1 MRIIRKKISKSS
13 KKKKK
18 RYPAQ
23 RGGFKLKKHARQLI
37 RFKDIDQAIYYPNR
51 TKEL

>member
-13 KKKKK
+13 KKKK
-18 RYPAQ
+18 YPAQ

-37 RFKDIDQAIYYPNR
+37 RFKDIDQAIYYPDR